1 MDWLLESIVASD
13 CWLLKLLMFVV
24 DDGESEYS
32 NPDQED
38 FRVSLYSSWFLYRT
52 AGLIHKTDSSVRT
65 CGRKAGLHP
74 WKPPLSPSLPC

>member
-1 MDWLLESIVASD
+1 MDWLLESIVALD

-38 FRVSLYSSWFLYRT
+38 FRVSLYSS
-52 AGLIHKTDSSVRT
+52 
-65 CGRKAGLHP
+65 
-74 WKPPLSPSLPC
+74 